1 VIWTV
6 FSLVWKTS
14 IFVGF
19 SVCFIENLELL
30 SKVFNLILV
39 IFFLRTDHN
48 PGWDCIPFQPKCDKR
63 RGDQYNAR
71 YENGCKI

>member
-1 VIWTV
+1 MIWTV

-39 IFFLRTDHN
+39 IFFYVPIITRAGTAFHSSQNVINDEVTN
-48 PGWDCIPFQPKCDKR
+48 IMPGMKTVVK
-63 RGDQYNAR
+63 
-71 YENGCKI
+71 